1 MYTNS
6 SSLTLFLIPFQVGWV
21 MLVTMGSS
29 PIESVVAA
37 GNIFVGQVSCN
48 LKTIQNKTPVE
59 MDTLTR
65 K

>member
-1 MYTNS
+1 
-6 SSLTLFLIPFQVGWV
+6 

-48 LKTIQNKTPVE
+48 LKKKQNKTSVE
-59 MDTLTR
+59 MDTLPR

>member
-1 MYTNS
+1 
-6 SSLTLFLIPFQVGWV
+6 

-48 LKTIQNKTPVE
+48 LKKTKTKHLLKCILFLESRISNIMILLFFSV
-59 MDTLTR
+59 R
-65 K
+65 GRVSK